1 MCIRDRGDIIEV
13 GNIKLRVSFETDP
26 CEVMEATHQGLRKAL
41 EPKWRGGV
49 CCSVIDGGIISV
61 GDKVQIKTL
70 P

>member
-1 MCIRDRGDIIEV
+1 
-13 GNIKLRVSFETDP
+13 
-26 CEVMEATHQGLRKAL
+26 MESMHQGLKQAL

-49 CCSVIDGGIISV
+49 CCSVINGGIISV